1 MEIKEVLLIV
11 LITFAFSAIFIPL
24 VKKIAEFIGAMDIPN
39 ERKVHKNPIPRMG
52 GLGIYGGFLLGYML
66 FGQHSVQMNAILIG
80 SFIILVTGI
89 FDDIKPVPAKY
100 KFIAQIV
107 GASII
112 PLYGKILLQD
122 ISAFGLY
129 LNFGVFAYP
138 ITILFIVGIVNCIN
152 LIDGLDGLSSGISSI
167 YFLTIGIIGLLLNNS
182 NGLDV
187 TLTFIMLGS
196 TLGFLLHNFHPAKIF
211 MGDSGSM
218 FLGYIIAVISL
229 LGFKNVTLTSFVVP
243 MFLLA
248 IPVMDT
254 LFAILRRLINHKPI
268 GMPDKNHLHHQLLK
282 MKLSQTKTVLVIY
295 SVDILFA
302 IASILYVIGNQML
315 GTNMYGIIIYIVLL
329 LLTLILVF
337 KTNII
342 WNHDKKKE
350 DNKVSTN

>member
-1 MEIKEVLLIV
+1 METKEVLLIV
-11 LITFAFSAIFIPL
+11 LTTFAFSALFIPI

-39 ERKVHKNPIPRMG
+39 ERKVHKEPIPRMG

-100 KFIAQIV
+100 KFLAQIV
-107 GASII
+107 GASVI
-112 PLYGKILLQD
+112 PIYGGIVLQD

-129 LNFGVFAYP
+129 INFGILAYP
-138 ITILFIVGIVNCIN
+138 ITILFITGIVNCIN

-167 YFLTIGIIGLLLNNS
+167 YFITIGIIAILLNNS

-282 MKLSQTKTVLVIY
+282 MRLSQTKTVLVIY
-295 SVDILFA
+295 LVDILFA
-302 IASILYVIGNQML
+302 VASILYVIGNQML
-315 GTNMYGIIIYIVLL
+315 GTNIYGIIIYIILLMLTVL
-329 LLTLILVF
+329 LVF

-342 WNHDKKKE
+342 WDHDKKKE
-350 DNKVSTN
+350 ENKVSTK